1 MTDVPQAG
9 PTCPLS
15 DLVRQGRAMEF
26 GEYWRNNYPDG
37 CVIAS
42 AAWHRPKFERVVE
55 RLLAEHETA
64 VVAAERARLREAL
77 EQVTQGS
84 DAAWARHAVRSFDE
98 ACEYVDAT
106 TRRA

>member
-1 MTDVPQAG
+1 MPPNDAVPQAG

-15 DLVRQGRAMEF
+15 PEALRAENESWFRNESTNSESPRLVA
-26 GEYWRNNYPDG
+26 
-37 CVIAS
+37 VA
-42 AAWHRPKFERVVE
+42 
-55 RLLAEHETA
+55 LL
-64 VVAAERARLREAL
+64 VVAAERARLRGAL

>member
-1 MTDVPQAG
+1 MTDVPQDG
-9 PTCPLS
+9 PTCPLT
-15 DLVRQGRAMEF
+15 DRELRA
-26 GEYWRNNYPDG
+26 
-37 CVIAS
+37 VIAAHVS
-42 AAWHRPKFERVVE
+42 RVTRHVANGNTTAQE
-55 RLLAEHETA
+55 VGIA
-64 VVAAERARLREAL
+64 VVAAERARLRGAL